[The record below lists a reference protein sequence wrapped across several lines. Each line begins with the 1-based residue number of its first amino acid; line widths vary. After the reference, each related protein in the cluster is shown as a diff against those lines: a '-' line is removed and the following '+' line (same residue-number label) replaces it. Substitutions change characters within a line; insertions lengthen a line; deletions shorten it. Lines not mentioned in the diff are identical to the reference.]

1 MGGII
6 VREEDVSIIDSEVGK
21 FRSRWPHPDAP
32 LHSWEIRAQK
42 DGFAWLRKA
51 SAAKRLRFMEE
62 LSELMCSLPIIV
74 HAAVVD
80 RPGYNKRYL
89 TEYGPRRWSLCR
101 TAFKIAVERAAKFS
115 RSEGARLRVFV
126 EQTDKITDAKMRGYF
141 NSLRNE
147 GLPFKQDTS
156 AKYAPL
162 SAAELTSTLL
172 EFRAKTKQSIP
183 MQIADLALWPV
194 CKGKYRADNTA
205 LAALTDT
212 GKLLDTLC
220 TPENGLFGIKYS
232 CFDEKP

>member
-1 MGGII
+1 MDDSGSRDPDRTRTTDPDLVDWFGLGGII

-89 TEYGPRRWSLCR
+89 TEYGPRRWSL
-101 TAFKIAVERAAKFS
+101 A
-115 RSEGARLRVFV
+115 
-126 EQTDKITDAKMRGYF
+126 
-141 NSLRNE
+141 
-147 GLPFKQDTS
+147 
-156 AKYAPL
+156 APL
-162 SAAELTSTLL
+162 SRSPLSVRRSSAAR
-172 EFRAKTKQSIP
+172 RARGFAFSSNKPTKLQ
-183 MQIADLALWPV
+183 M
-194 CKGKYRADNTA
+194 RR
-205 LAALTDT
+205 
-212 GKLLDTLC
+212 
-220 TPENGLFGIKYS
+220 
-232 CFDEKP
+232 